1 MNDNGD
7 FFKSYLA
14 LLTLNWL
21 VFDGFR
27 CKSLTR
33 YGLIL
38 VRLSM
43 PFKGVFLSNRG
54 KAHIKKGL
62 QTLWRPSSIALV
74 KILTI

>member
-1 MNDNGD
+1 MNDNDD

-14 LLTLNWL
+14 LLALNWL
-21 VFDGFR
+21 VFNGFR
-27 CKSLTR
+27 CKSVTR

-54 KAHIKKGL
+54 KAHIKKDYKRYGDRH
-62 QTLWRPSSIALV
+62 QSP
-74 KILTI
+74 